1 MYLYY
6 IAINTNLI
14 VFKTMNITINN
25 KVSNIEGD
33 DYGFFCEFDQM
44 IPSDNIEYK
53 NQRNYKIDKNIL
65 KKLNNKYKY
74 TILNQNFLPIS
85 MLKKIPTYYTFKNRS
100 PKSSKVMPIL
110 DENYIIEK
118 NLQQDI
124 DNNIKENTKKNRLL
138 LHSVF
143 IVSFCVSLLLL
154 FL

>member
-1 MYLYY
+1 
-6 IAINTNLI
+6 
-14 VFKTMNITINN
+14 MNITINN
-25 KVSNIEGD
+25 KVSNIEDD

>member
-1 MYLYY
+1 
-6 IAINTNLI
+6 
-14 VFKTMNITINN
+14 MNIIINN
-25 KVSNIEGD
+25 KVSNIEDD

>member
-1 MYLYY
+1 
-6 IAINTNLI
+6 
-14 VFKTMNITINN
+14 MNITINN

-154 FL
+154 LFL

>member
-1 MYLYY
+1 
-6 IAINTNLI
+6 
-14 VFKTMNITINN
+14 MNITINN

>member
-1 MYLYY
+1 M
-6 IAINTNLI
+6 NT
-14 VFKTMNITINN
+14 ITNN
-25 KVSNIEGD
+25 VSNIEEDD
-33 DYGFFCEFDQM
+33 DYGFFCEFEQT
-44 IPSDNIEYK
+44 ISSDNMEYT

-110 DENYIIEK
+110 DANYIIEK
-118 NLQQDI
+118 NLQEDMHN
-124 DNNIKENTKKNRLL
+124 NNIKENTKKNRLL
-138 LHSVF
+138 INSVL